1 MLCRPACG
9 DPKPGNWDLTGGV
22 ELTRGLTWR
31 MIDLTTYYYLMLRV
45 LVSIK

>member
-22 ELTRGLTWR
+22 ELFNSWFNVENDRLNY
-31 MIDLTTYYYLMLRV
+31 ILL
-45 LVSIK
+45 SHA